1 MLLWLRRPGQDRFAE
16 LAADRER
23 VQRLD
28 RMATLCAWCL
38 RTPTC
43 KIPWRWG
50 WCIGQGIRDAPIKQ
64 KRLAL
69 QDESP
74 PTLFV
79 YATIS
84 EVSVLRTV
92 LRTLADEYRRRTQ
105 P

>member
-1 MLLWLRRPGQDRFAE
+1 ML
-16 LAADRER
+16 
-23 VQRLD
+23 
-28 RMATLCAWCL
+28 
-38 RTPTC
+38 
-43 KIPWRWG
+43 
-50 WCIGQGIRDAPIKQ
+50 IKQ

-84 EVSVLRTV
+84 EVNVLRTV
-92 LRTLADEYRRRTQ
+92 LRTLTDEYRRRTQ